1 MIGPRS
7 IEIHLPDNEDD
18 ATGVLVVRHWRCH
31 DGSQGSSSHIV
42 TYEDAVRMAA
52 DDLGVA
58 ALVSDPDAVRET

>member
-7 IEIHLPDNEDD
+7 IEIHVPDNEDD
-18 ATGVLVVRHWRCH
+18 ATGVLVVRRWRCH
-31 DGSQGSSSHIV
+31 DGSQESSSHIV

-58 ALVSDPDAVRET
+58 ALVTDPDAVRET